1 MNKIRNILAYMVI
14 IWAILGPFTI
24 AALAGAADQPV
35 AVEEGQSKKAEL
47 SLWDLLK
54 KGGYVMVPLAI
65 CSIAGLASSFE
76 RGITL
81 TRNRV
86 IPEGFL
92 EKVKKKIGSDGNTST
107 AIAFCE
113 ESDSAAGRQIKAGL
127 GKMGRGVDDVEKA
140 LEETGVQEIDRM
152 KRSLKILGLVITIA
166 PLLGLVGTVYGMI
179 EAFQTTA
186 ASTAA
191 TGKAEQLANGIYE
204 ALVTT
209 ATGLTIAIP
218 IMVVHYMLNAKIDSF
233 VDDFNRL
240 GEGFLKI
247 CDQNTDPDA
256 ATVAGESEVSKF
268 VSTE

>member
-1 MNKIRNILAYMVI
+1 MNRLRQVI
-14 IWAILGPFTI
+14 ACIVVAVALLGPLAI
-24 AALAGAADQPV
+24 AALGAPPAPAGAKQDQT
-35 AVEEGQSKKAEL
+35 KKKDEL
-47 SLWDLLK
+47 SLWQLLQ
-54 KGGYVMVPLAI
+54 KGGYVMIPLAI

-76 RGITL
+76 RGISL
-81 TRNRV
+81 TRSRV
-86 IPEGFL
+86 VREGFL
-92 EKVKKKIGSDGNTST
+92 DDVKTKLGSDGNTRA

-113 ESDSAAGRQIKAGL
+113 ESASAAGRLIKAGL
-127 GKMGRGVDDVEKA
+127 GKMERGVEHVEKA
-140 LEETGVQEIDRM
+140 LEESGFQEIDRM

-233 VDDFNRL
+233 VDDFTQL
-240 GEGFLKI
+240 GEEFLEI
-247 CDQNTDPDA
+247 CHQKPTGTTA
-256 ATVAGESEVSKF
+256 ADKSEVTEI